1 MNRRRSTGIAIG
13 PPGRLDP
20 SPSAPGLRSAK
31 HVAERL
37 HFDRFTLD
45 TGTRELMADGA
56 IVHLSPKA
64 FDLLE
69 ILVQKRPEAV
79 PRAELEKRI
88 WRATHVS
95 DTSLAGLVGELRKA
109 LGDQERPARFVRTV
123 HSFGYA
129 FCGTASPVRTAARA
143 VESPSAH
150 LLILGR
156 REIALVP
163 GENVLGREAGAV
175 VWLESASVSRR
186 HARIVIQG
194 ETATLEDLGSRNG
207 TRVGDR
213 EVKGAVPLADGDVIH
228 LGSVMMT
235 FRVVPAGETEDAK

>member
-1 MNRRRSTGIAIG
+1 
-13 PPGRLDP
+13 L
-20 SPSAPGLRSAK
+20 
-31 HVAERL
+31 AERL

-45 TGTRELMADGA
+45 TGTRELLAGGA

-88 WRATHVS
+88 WRSTHVS

-109 LGDQERPARFVRTV
+109 LGDQGRPARFVRTV

-129 FCGTASPVRTAARA
+129 FCGTASALRA
-143 VESPSAH
+143 PAPSIESRSAYR
-150 LLILGR
+150 LIVGR

-163 GENVLGREAGAV
+163 GENLLGREAGAV
-175 VWLESASVSRR
+175 AWLDAASVSRR
-186 HARIVIQG
+186 HARILIAG
-194 ETATLEDLGSRNG
+194 DTATLEDLGSRNG
-207 TRVGDR
+207 TRLRDR
-213 EVKGAVPLADGDVIH
+213 EVKGPVPLADGDQIL

-235 FRVVPAGETEDAK
+235 FRVVPAGETEDAS

>member
-1 MNRRRSTGIAIG
+1 M
-13 PPGRLDP
+13 
-20 SPSAPGLRSAK
+20 
-31 HVAERL
+31 AERL

-45 TGTRELMADGA
+45 TGTRELLADGG

-88 WRATHVS
+88 WRSTHVS

-109 LGDQERPARFVRTV
+109 LGDQGRPARFVRTV

-129 FCGTASPVRTAARA
+129 FCGTTTTAARA
-143 VESPSAH
+143 PARSPESASAF
-150 LLILGR
+150 LLVVGR

-163 GENVLGREAGAV
+163 GENLLGREAGAV
-175 VWLESASVSRR
+175 AWLDSASVSRR
-186 HARIVIQG
+186 HARIVIAG
-194 ETATLEDLGSRNG
+194 EKATLEDLGSRNG
-207 TRVGDR
+207 TRLRDR
-213 EVKGAVPLADGDVIH
+213 EVKGPVPLADGDPIE
-228 LGSVMMT
+228 LGSVLMT
-235 FRVVPAGETEDAK
+235 FRVVPAGETEDAP